1 MSLFS
6 SFDIS
11 ASALTAERL
20 RMDVISNNLANAN
33 TTRTPEGGPFRRQV
47 VVFAPRGE
55 TRRFVPGARTGS
67 AAGRT
72 RGVGEGVR
80 VVAIQDDEAAPRMV
94 YDPSHPDA
102 DENGM
107 VAMPNVDV
115 VREMVDLISA
125 ARAYEANVTTI
136 NTLKNMALKA
146 LEIGR
151 GY

>member
-1 MSLFS
+1 MTLFS

-47 VVFAPRGE
+47 VVFAPRDA
-55 TRRFVPGARTGS
+55 TRRFAPKRRAGAHPGQAPV
-67 AAGRT
+67 
-72 RGVGEGVR
+72 VGQGVR
-80 VVAIQDDEAAPRMV
+80 VVAIRDDDAPPRLV

-151 GY
+151 V